1 MRALL
6 LQCPAS
12 IRPTLASPIRAYHS
26 YETPPKPTY
35 PPAETAILS
44 AAMRHVPSHGFT
56 QATLRQGAR
65 DAGYLDASSNLF
77 RRGEFELVMWHL
89 RSQRMGL
96 GGRIQFPERDGKVG
110 VARKV
115 RGLVLERLR
124 GNVDAG
130 VLPRLQEALALMSL
144 AGNIPPSL
152 RELWLLS
159 DEVWFLAGDQ
169 DVDTSWYTKRASLSS
184 IYAATEVYQTT
195 DRSTD
200 FRDTAE
206 FLDRRLNESRILG
219 SSWKNVTEWA
229 QFQGM
234 AGVNLARSW
243 GMRI

>member
-1 MRALL
+1 
-6 LQCPAS
+6 
-12 IRPTLASPIRAYHS
+12 
-26 YETPPKPTY
+26 
-35 PPAETAILS
+35 
-44 AAMRHVPSHGFT
+44 
-56 QATLRQGAR
+56 
-65 DAGYLDASSNLF
+65 
-77 RRGEFELVMWHL
+77 
-89 RSQRMGL
+89 
-96 GGRIQFPERDGKVG
+96 
-110 VARKV
+110 
-115 RGLVLERLR
+115 
-124 GNVDAG
+124 
-130 VLPRLQEALALMSL
+130 MSL